1 MMSKA
6 LVVFESILID
16 GYPWKRK
23 ATLVEVSPEGYV
35 TEYLFVTL
43 HQA

>member
-1 MMSKA
+1 MCKA
-6 LVVFESILID
+6 LVVFEPDVIA

-23 ATLVEVSPEGYV
+23 ATLVEVSQERHV

-43 HQA
+43 HPA